1 MTVPFILLLLPGENL
16 SITQNKTINSSL
28 SNESL
33 LLSNVILRLR
43 FDLGLAST
51 CFMLR
56 INSGLMG
63 NLAQVQVY
71 LILTQ
76 VRKWSEKKGPSR
88 SGKSQGILIPCGI
101 RGN

>member
-16 SITQNKTINSSL
+16 SITQNQTINSSL

-33 LLSNVILRLR
+33 LSSNVILRLR
-43 FDLGLAST
+43 VDLGLASS

-63 NLAQVQVY
+63 NLAQVQVLPY
-71 LILTQ
+71 FDTSQ
-76 VRKWSEKKGPSR
+76 EMVREKRHNK
-88 SGKSQGILIPCGI
+88 
-101 RGN
+101 